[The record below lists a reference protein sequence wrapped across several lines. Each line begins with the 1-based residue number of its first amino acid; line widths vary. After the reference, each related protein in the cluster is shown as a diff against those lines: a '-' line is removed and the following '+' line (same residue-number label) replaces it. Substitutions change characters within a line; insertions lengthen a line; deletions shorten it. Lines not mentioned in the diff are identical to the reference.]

1 MRPRP
6 LLHPI
11 ALVAIA
17 VLLANDHWWKTAWPS
32 FGTVKLSD
40 FAGLTFFPVLLAL
53 GLEALRVPGR
63 RALLVSVLSTA
74 LVFTLVKCW
83 PSATELYRHGLGL
96 LQSGR
101 WQPVA
106 AVTDPTDLIALPC
119 AAFAL
124 LLRTPA
130 PAPQWPERA
139 PGLAFQMRSV
149 SRKPMTANG
158 SMNSG
163 Q

>member
-6 LLHPI
+6 LLHPV
-11 ALVAIA
+11 AVLAIA

-32 FGTVKLSD
+32 WWTGKLSD

-53 GLEALRVPGR
+53 GLQALRVPGR
-63 RALLVSVLSTA
+63 RAVLVAVLSTA

-83 PSATELYRHGLGL
+83 PGATDLYRHGLGL

-101 WQPVA
+101 WQAVA

-119 AAFAL
+119 TAFAL
-124 LLRTPA
+124 LLLA
-130 PAPQWPERA
+130 PAAPQCPERA

-149 SRKPMTANG
+149 SRKPMIANG